1 MPKKAR
7 EHKGRLE
14 IRNIGV
20 HEGGLYICK
29 ATHYENEKGG
39 QAIANV
45 IVHVITNDIN
55 RHKQENVYITQTLAR
70 VHDQSQLDH
79 LHRLEC
85 HTSNE

>member
-1 MPKKAR
+1 MPDEGKVRVKVQWFRADGRKLPKKAR

-45 IVHVITNDIN
+45 EILRN
-55 RHKQENVYITQTLAR
+55 
-70 VHDQSQLDH
+70 
-79 LHRLEC
+79 
-85 HTSNE
+85 